1 MNYLSVEGL
10 EKRYGD
16 RAILDGVSFGIEQ
29 GQKAALIGV
38 NGSGKSTLFQII
50 AGKDAPDAG
59 MVVFNKSITI
69 GYLSQNPQFDPDHSV
84 ADAVFT
90 AGNDMLQTVKA
101 YEDEL
106 QKSSMGKSDGE
117 RLADLAGKMD
127 ALQAWDYEAK
137 VRQILGKL
145 GIHDLSR
152 KASLMSGG
160 QKKRIALAK
169 TLIEDPDFLILDEP
183 TNHLDLDTIEWLE
196 DYLSSQNKTLLM
208 VTHDRYF
215 LESVTNE
222 ILELHQGIIYSYRGS
237 YSHFLEKKAEREE
250 AFRQEVDK
258 AQNLMRKELDW
269 IRRQPKARGTKAK
282 YRIEAFEG
290 LKEKAMKKTGDQS
303 MNLESTPTRQGKKI
317 IEIRNLTKSFNDKKL
332 LDHFSYTFKRNDKIG
347 IIGKNGT
354 GKTTFLNLV
363 ADMLNPDS
371 GEVDRGV
378 NTRIGY
384 YTQQEMVFDEKK
396 KVIEA
401 IADIADVVKATDGSV
416 ISASQLLTRFKF
428 PPEMQ
433 YNYVERLSG
442 GEKRRLQLLIALI
455 RNPNFLI
462 MDEPTNDLDLTTL
475 NILEDYLTNYQ
486 GCLVVATHDR
496 YFMDRLIDHLF
507 VFEGEGRISDFPG
520 NYTDYRNFLEE
531 QQTEKAENKPER
543 KTATTVRKKR
553 EGEKR
558 KLSFK
563 EQREFEQLGKEIE
576 DLETEKKSLLKKMN
590 AGSAGHEDLINWSM
604 ELESVQAR
612 LEEKSDRWLELSE
625 FE

>member
-145 GIHDLSR
+145 GIHDLLR

-222 ILELHQGIIYSYRGS
+222 ILELHQGIIYSYHGS

-317 IEIRNLTKSFNDKKL
+317 IEIRNLSKSFDDKKL
-332 LDHFSYTFKRNDKIG
+332 LDHFSYTFKRYDKIG

-363 ADMLNPDS
+363 AGMLNPDS

-543 KTATTVRKKR
+543 KAATTVRKKR